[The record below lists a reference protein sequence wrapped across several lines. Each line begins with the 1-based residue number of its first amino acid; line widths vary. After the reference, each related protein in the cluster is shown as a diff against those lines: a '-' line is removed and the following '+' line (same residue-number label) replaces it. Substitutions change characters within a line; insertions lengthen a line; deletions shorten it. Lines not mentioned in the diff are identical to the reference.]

1 MKKWAL
7 GLSLLVLAWAFSQWS
22 SERLHPKP
30 DILGLL
36 THQKWLLA
44 NKNIIN
50 SKAETI
56 NSSYVYVFSSEGTF
70 KVNGYRKKK
79 ETATICSGYW
89 SLEQNNLFLF
99 FMEGNV
105 LQYTVSS
112 ITHQELITEIKG
124 CVNKSGINTCRQLFI
139 ALASLK

>member
-30 DILGLL
+30 DIFRLL

-44 NKNIIN
+44 DKNAIN
-50 SKAETI
+50 DKAETI
-56 NSSYVYVFSSEGTF
+56 DSSYVYVFLPEGTF

-89 SLEQNNLFLF
+89 SLEENNLFLF
-99 FMEGNV
+99 FMEGDV

-124 CVNKSGINTCRQLFI
+124 CVNKSGINTCHQLFI
-139 ALASLK
+139 ALTSLK